1 MGAAAGRPMPV
12 LGGLAA
18 GAAVL
23 FGKKQTVFLFGLA
36 LSEMMWYFV
45 GKVTPWRAAGR
56 GNGTR

>member
-1 MGAAAGRPMPV
+1 MPV